1 MTPGIKSAK
10 RAKIKYELHP
20 YDHDPNAAS
29 YGEEAAEKLGV
40 APEKVFKTLVIE
52 LDGSTLAVCVIPVT
66 NQLDLK
72 AAAKVLGAKKAKMAD
87 KNRVQRTTGYVLG
100 GVSPLGQKKRLTT
113 VIHESAQAH
122 PAIYVSAG
130 RRGLDIELAPE
141 DLKNLTSGSFAHIA
155 K

>member
-10 RAKIKYELHP
+10 RAKINYELHT

-40 APEKVFKTLVIE
+40 APEKVFKTLVVE
-52 LDGSTLAVCVIPVT
+52 LDGSTLAVCVIPVI

-87 KNRVQRTTGYVLG
+87 KNHVQRTTGYVLG
-100 GVSPLGQKKRLTT
+100 GVSPLGQKKRLKT
-113 VIHESAQAH
+113 VIHDSAQSHAT
-122 PAIYVSAG
+122 IYVSAG
-130 RRGLDIELAPE
+130 KRGLDIELDPE
-141 DLKNLTSGSFAHIA
+141 DLKNLTSGRFAPVA

>member
-10 RAKIKYELHP
+10 RAKINYELHA

-29 YGEEAAEKLGV
+29 YGEEAAEKIGV
-40 APEKVFKTLVIE
+40 APEKVFKTLVVE
-52 LDGSTLAVCVIPVT
+52 LNGSTLAVCVIPVT
-66 NQLDLK
+66 HQLDLK

-87 KNRVQRTTGYVLG
+87 KNHVQRTTGYVLG

-113 VIHESAQAH
+113 VIHESAQGH
-122 PAIYVSAG
+122 PTIYVSAG
-130 RRGLDIELAPE
+130 RRGLDIELDPE
-141 DLKNLTSGSFAHIA
+141 DLKNLTSGSFAPIA